1 LENNDETMMMMM
13 IVVDPHFFGVEKGNG
28 RKIAISP

>member
-1 LENNDETMMMMM
+1 LENYDETMMMM